1 MNEIE
6 VKKLFLII
14 NNTYPNFPIDD
25 IKITIWADLLRDVPF
40 ERAQSNLR
48 SYVMDSNNKF
58 PPHPGELAKSN
69 LQETQGRYV
78 PNAAETRTLL
88 DKLRGERNNEVL
100 MLPQS
105 ALEMK
110 ERLKEIAG
118 KQHYLS

>member
-1 MNEIE
+1 MNDIE

-14 NNTYPNFPIDD
+14 NETYSNFPISDV
-25 IKITIWADLLRDVPF
+25 KITIWADLLREVPF
-40 ERAQSNLR
+40 DRAQRNLR

-58 PPHPGELAKSN
+58 PPHPGELAKSQ
-69 LQETQGRYV
+69 LEITQGRHV
-78 PNAAETRTLL
+78 PDAAETRTFLE
-88 DKLRGERNNEVL
+88 KCRGERTNEVP

-110 ERLKEIAG
+110 ERLKQLAG